1 MWVDNIGETTVDDL
15 IKSSVMNHLQIEGQW
30 IGNPKDSTFGI
41 MLMLSWDNNP
51 FSSTIVNFLD
61 ENQ

>member
-1 MWVDNIGETTVDDL
+1 MWQDLSRTTVDDL
-15 IKSSVMNHLQIEGQW
+15 IKSFVMNHLRIEGEW

-41 MLMLSWDNNP
+41 MLTLTWNNNP

-61 ENQ
+61 EKQ